1 MNNRLILILSL
12 VTVMIYA
19 WSAGQGLKTD
29 GHTDPKFGI
38 MPPSPGTDTS
48 PPYMAEEYISPD
60 LRKGMVH
67 AASICR
73 LSDGG
78 LASVWYGGSRE
89 GASDTVIYL
98 SVRNPGVSPSWS
110 SPRVIVNRETA
121 SKELQRFVKK
131 VGNAIIFADRE
142 DRLWLIYVTITVG
155 GWSGSSLNVKI
166 SADNGANW
174 TPSQRLTLS
183 PFLNISELVRNNP
196 VPLEKGREGGGFVI
210 PIYHEFL
217 GKFPEL
223 LWISA
228 GSNSQKVLFR
238 KSRMDGGRTFI
249 QPSVVAY
256 GPGAARAFYR
266 NCSNERTVGTA
277 VTEDGGATW
286 SRPRE
291 VGLPNPDSAL
301 NALRLSDGNILL
313 VFNDSKH
320 YRENLRF
327 AISKDNGITWTRVA
341 TLEDVKGEEVSYPY
355 MIRGQDGR
363 IQLVYTWLRKRIKHV
378 EFNEAWVREQ
388 IKKVSQ

>member
-1 MNNRLILILSL
+1 MNKRLILILSL

-19 WSAGQGLKTD
+19 WSAGQGLTTD
-29 GHTDPKFGI
+29 GQKDPKFAVDQPI
-38 MPPSPGTDTS
+38 PGGDKS
-48 PPYMAEEYISPD
+48 PPYLVEEFISPE
-60 LRKGMVH
+60 LKAGMVH
-67 AASICR
+67 TASICQ
-73 LSDGG
+73 LSDGR
-78 LASVWYGGSRE
+78 LAATWYGGSKE
-89 GASDTVIYL
+89 GASDTAIYL
-98 SVRNPGVSPSWS
+98 STRNSGVPPSWTR
-110 SPRVIVNRETA
+110 PRVVVNRETA

-166 SADNGANW
+166 STDDGANW

-183 PFLNISELVRNNP
+183 PFLNLSELVRNNP
-196 VPLEKGREGGGFVI
+196 VPLEDGGFVI

-223 LWISA
+223 LWISVGA
-228 GSNSQKVLFR
+228 NNQKVFFR

-256 GPGAARAFYR
+256 GPRTATAFYR
-266 NCSNERTVGTA
+266 NCSDERNVGVALTRDA
-277 VTEDGGATW
+277 GATW
-286 SRPRE
+286 SRPR
-291 VGLPNPDSAL
+291 GLDLPNPDSAL

-327 AISKDNGITWTRVA
+327 AISGDNGLNWTRIA
-341 TLEDVKGEEVSYPY
+341 RLEDTKGQEFSYPY
-355 MIRGQDGR
+355 LIHGQGR
-363 IQLVYTWLRKRIKHV
+363 RIHLVYTWRRKRIKHV
-378 EFNEAWVREQ
+378 EFNETWIREQ
-388 IKKVSQ
+388 VKKVS